1 MWRVQEQKRHTR
13 IAVKDKH
20 FDKITEFKSKDKAN
34 HYYFS
39 VFNDNY
45 FTSLQELINGKWEN
59 RASSCISALA
69 K

>member
-45 FTSLQELINGKWEN
+45 FTSLQELINGK
-59 RASSCISALA
+59 
-69 K
+69 